1 MNSICLHFTYGCS
14 ANMPADAGSV
24 PLSLLLLHLPQR
36 SRLRCVFHTCLTLL
50 SVKLRRLWFTAVVRH
65 KLWQPLAAAE
75 GRALSPLDMCLIPWW
90 VMIIFWLKFLVIWR
104 FFRWVS

>member
-1 MNSICLHFTYGCS
+1 M
-14 ANMPADAGSV
+14 
-24 PLSLLLLHLPQR
+24 
-36 SRLRCVFHTCLTLL
+36 
-50 SVKLRRLWFTAVVRH
+50 RH

-104 FFRWVS
+104 FFRWAPWVQYSGLSSCLILFTYLFWQHPSAVAAMRLNCLVVAAANAMKGM